1 MTHADNLALI
11 AETARNEPVAL
22 VDGIA
27 HLYKADEVEICDQ
40 TGAVTIHA
48 LAAEISR
55 GLASAEVFGGRAYL
69 RTPMLLPS
77 GASVVVVI
85 EQEGAGRFGITD
97 LGQGYDEAET
107 LGFGRIYRRQA
118 KHVACHQGLA
128 AHQGALAVHD
138 LGPEELTG
146 ATMALA
152 SAVLR
157 TMERAMRKENRIR
170 SSHQVRTNGRRSR
183 ALNEDDIA
191 IVARALRDGNL

>member
-1 MTHADNLALI
+1 MTITSFI
-11 AETARNEPVAL
+11 ATPQAAPKL
-22 VDGIA
+22 DDI
-27 HLYKADEVEICDQ
+27 
-40 TGAVTIHA
+40 
-48 LAAEISR
+48 AAEISR